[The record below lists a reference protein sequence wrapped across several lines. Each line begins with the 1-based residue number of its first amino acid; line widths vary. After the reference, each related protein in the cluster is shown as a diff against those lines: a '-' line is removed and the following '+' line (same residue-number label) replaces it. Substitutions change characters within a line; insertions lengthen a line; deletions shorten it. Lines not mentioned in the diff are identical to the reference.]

1 MLITKKQKGKHT
13 MKQKDNE
20 NRKTL
25 VFTVVLGFFVMG
37 TVVYQHLSSP
47 GESTMDDFSIGEQE
61 FVRDNPVSII
71 DTIEPNEW
79 NKEVNSTDDFLG
91 NEVVSTLDE
100 EPIKS
105 FSEAFTEAR
114 SLLGSG
120 KTFSWNGS
128 EYSTSYAEEENSMK
142 QFMTPRVPKD
152 DNKTENFAEEKNQ
165 DTLKN
170 QHSIVVHNNQQ

>member
-1 MLITKKQKGKHT
+1 

-47 GESTMDDFSIGEQE
+47 GESTMDDFSIVEQE
-61 FVRDNPVSII
+61 FVKDNPVPII
-71 DTIEPNEW
+71 DTIEPDEW
-79 NKEVNSTDDFLG
+79 DKEVNSTDDFLG

-120 KTFSWNGS
+120 KIFSWNGS
-128 EYSTSYAEEENSMK
+128 EYSTSYLEEENSMK
-142 QFMTPRVPKD
+142 QFMIPGVPKD

-165 DTLKN
+165 DILKN

>member
-1 MLITKKQKGKHT
+1 

-47 GESTMDDFSIGEQE
+47 GESTMDDFLIVEQE

-71 DTIEPNEW
+71 DTIEPDEW
-79 NKEVNSTDDFLG
+79 DKEVNSTDDFLG

-128 EYSTSYAEEENSMK
+128 EYSTSYAEEENGMK
-142 QFMTPRVPKD
+142 QFMTPGVPKD

-165 DTLKN
+165 DTIKN

>member
-1 MLITKKQKGKHT
+1 

-47 GESTMDDFSIGEQE
+47 GESTMDDFSIVEQE

-71 DTIEPNEW
+71 DTIEPDEW
-79 NKEVNSTDDFLG
+79 DKEVNSTDDFLG

-142 QFMTPRVPKD
+142 QFMIPGVPKD

>member
-1 MLITKKQKGKHT
+1 

-25 VFTVVLGFFVMG
+25 IFTVVLGFFVMG

-47 GESTMDDFSIGEQE
+47 GESTMDDFSIVEQE

-71 DTIEPNEW
+71 DTIEPDEW
-79 NKEVNSTDDFLG
+79 DKEVNSTDDFLG

-142 QFMTPRVPKD
+142 QFMIPGVPKD

-165 DTLKN
+165 DILKN

>member
-1 MLITKKQKGKHT
+1 

-25 VFTVVLGFFVMG
+25 IFTVVLGFFVMG

-47 GESTMDDFSIGEQE
+47 GESTMDDFSIVEQE

-71 DTIEPNEW
+71 DTIEPDEW
-79 NKEVNSTDDFLG
+79 DKEVNSTDDFLG

-142 QFMTPRVPKD
+142 KFMIPGVPKD

>member
-1 MLITKKQKGKHT
+1 

-47 GESTMDDFSIGEQE
+47 GESTMDDFSIVEQE

-71 DTIEPNEW
+71 DTIEPDEW
-79 NKEVNSTDDFLG
+79 DKEVNSTDDFLG

-100 EPIKS
+100 EPINS

-142 QFMTPRVPKD
+142 QFMIPGVPKD
-152 DNKTENFAEEKNQ
+152 DNKTENFTEEKDQ

>member
-1 MLITKKQKGKHT
+1 

-47 GESTMDDFSIGEQE
+47 GESTMDNFSIVEQE

-71 DTIEPNEW
+71 DTIEPDEW
-79 NKEVNSTDDFLG
+79 DKEVNSTDDFLG

-152 DNKTENFAEEKNQ
+152 DNKTENFAEEKKQ

>member
-1 MLITKKQKGKHT
+1 

-25 VFTVVLGFFVMG
+25 IFTVVLGFFVMG

-47 GESTMDDFSIGEQE
+47 GESTMDDFSIVEQE
-61 FVRDNPVSII
+61 FVKDNPVSII
-71 DTIEPNEW
+71 DTIEPDEW
-79 NKEVNSTDDFLG
+79 DKEVNSTDDFLG
-91 NEVVSTLDE
+91 NEAVSTLDE
-100 EPIKS
+100 ESIKS

-128 EYSTSYAEEENSMK
+128 EYSTSYAEEENGMK
-142 QFMTPRVPKD
+142 QFMTPGVPKD

-165 DTLKN
+165 DILKN

>member
-1 MLITKKQKGKHT
+1 

-47 GESTMDDFSIGEQE
+47 GESTMDDFSIVEQE

-71 DTIEPNEW
+71 DTIEPDEW
-79 NKEVNSTDDFLG
+79 DKEVNSTDDFLG
-91 NEVVSTLDE
+91 IEVVSTLDE

-142 QFMTPRVPKD
+142 QFMIPGVPKD

>member
-1 MLITKKQKGKHT
+1 

-47 GESTMDDFSIGEQE
+47 GESTMDDFSIVEQE
-61 FVRDNPVSII
+61 FVKDNPVSII
-71 DTIEPNEW
+71 DTIEPDEW
-79 NKEVNSTDDFLG
+79 DKEVNSTDNFLG
-91 NEVVSTLDE
+91 NEIVSILDE

-128 EYSTSYAEEENSMK
+128 EYSTSYAEEENGMK
-142 QFMTPRVPKD
+142 QFMTPGVPKD

>member
-1 MLITKKQKGKHT
+1 
-13 MKQKDNE
+13 MKQIDNE

-25 VFTVVLGFFVMG
+25 VFTVVLGFIVMG
-37 TVVYQHLSSP
+37 TVVYQHLSSS
-47 GESTMDDFSIGEQE
+47 GESTMDDFSIVEQE
-61 FVRDNPVSII
+61 FVKDNPVSII
-71 DTIEPNEW
+71 DTIEPDEW
-79 NKEVNSTDDFLG
+79 DKEVNSTDDFLG

-105 FSEAFTEAR
+105 FSAACTEAR

-128 EYSTSYAEEENSMK
+128 EYSTSYAEKENSRE
-142 QFMTPRVPKD
+142 QLMTPGVPKD

-165 DTLKN
+165 NTLKN

>member
-1 MLITKKQKGKHT
+1 

-25 VFTVVLGFFVMG
+25 IFTVVLGFFVMG

-47 GESTMDDFSIGEQE
+47 GESTMDDFSIVEQE

-71 DTIEPNEW
+71 DTIEPDEW
-79 NKEVNSTDDFLG
+79 DKEVNSTDDFLG

-142 QFMTPRVPKD
+142 QFMTPGVPKD

-165 DTLKN
+165 DILKN

>member
-1 MLITKKQKGKHT
+1 

-47 GESTMDDFSIGEQE
+47 GESTMDNFSLVEQE
-61 FVRDNPVSII
+61 FVKDNPVSII
-71 DTIEPNEW
+71 DTIEPDEW
-79 NKEVNSTDDFLG
+79 DKEVNSTDDFLG

-142 QFMTPRVPKD
+142 QFMTPGVPKD

-165 DTLKN
+165 ETLKN
-170 QHSIVVHNNQQ
+170 QPSIVLHNNQQ

>member
-1 MLITKKQKGKHT
+1 

-47 GESTMDDFSIGEQE
+47 GESTMDNFSLVEQE
-61 FVRDNPVSII
+61 FVKDNPVSII
-71 DTIEPNEW
+71 DTIEPDEW
-79 NKEVNSTDDFLG
+79 DKEVNSTDDFLG

-142 QFMTPRVPKD
+142 QFMTPGVPKD

-165 DTLKN
+165 DLLKN
-170 QHSIVVHNNQQ
+170 QHSIVVHNNQK

>member
-1 MLITKKQKGKHT
+1 

-25 VFTVVLGFFVMG
+25 IFTVVLGFFVMG

-47 GESTMDDFSIGEQE
+47 GESTMDDFSIVEQE

-71 DTIEPNEW
+71 DTIEPDEW
-79 NKEVNSTDDFLG
+79 DKEVNSTDDFLG

-142 QFMTPRVPKD
+142 QFMIPGVPKD
-152 DNKTENFAEEKNQ
+152 DNKTENFSEEKNQ

>member
-1 MLITKKQKGKHT
+1 

-47 GESTMDDFSIGEQE
+47 GESTMDDFSIVEQE
-61 FVRDNPVSII
+61 FVKDNPVSII
-71 DTIEPNEW
+71 DTIEPDEW
-79 NKEVNSTDDFLG
+79 DKEVNSTDDFLG

-120 KTFSWNGS
+120 KIFSWNGS
-128 EYSTSYAEEENSMK
+128 EYSTSYAEEENGMK
-142 QFMTPRVPKD
+142 QFMTPGVPKD

>member
-1 MLITKKQKGKHT
+1 
-13 MKQKDNE
+13 MKQIDNE

-25 VFTVVLGFFVMG
+25 VFTVVLGFIILG

-47 GESTMDDFSIGEQE
+47 GESTMDDFSIVEQE
-61 FVRDNPVSII
+61 FVKEIPVPII
-71 DTIEPNEW
+71 DTIEPDEW
-79 NKEVNSTDDFLG
+79 DKEVNSTDDFLG

-105 FSEAFTEAR
+105 FSEAFAEAR

-120 KTFSWNGS
+120 KAFSWNGS
-128 EYSTSYAEEENSMK
+128 EYSTSYAEEENSRE
-142 QFMTPRVPKD
+142 QLMTPGVPKD

-165 DTLKN
+165 NTLKS

>member
-1 MLITKKQKGKHT
+1 

-47 GESTMDDFSIGEQE
+47 GESTMDDFSIVEQE
-61 FVRDNPVSII
+61 FVRDNSVSII
-71 DTIEPNEW
+71 DTIEPEEW
-79 NKEVNSTDDFLG
+79 DKEVNSTDDFLG

-105 FSEAFTEAR
+105 FSEAFAEAR
-114 SLLGSG
+114 SLLGTG
-120 KTFSWNGS
+120 KIFSWNGS

-142 QFMTPRVPKD
+142 QFMTLGVPKD

-165 DTLKN
+165 DSLKN

>member
-1 MLITKKQKGKHT
+1 
-13 MKQKDNE
+13 MKQIDNE

-25 VFTVVLGFFVMG
+25 VFTVVLGFIILG

-47 GESTMDDFSIGEQE
+47 GEFTMDDFSIVEQE
-61 FVRDNPVSII
+61 FVKEIPVPII
-71 DTIEPNEW
+71 DTIEPDEW
-79 NKEVNSTDDFLG
+79 DKEVNSTDDFLG
-91 NEVVSTLDE
+91 NEAGSTLDE

-105 FSEAFTEAR
+105 FSEAFAEAR

-120 KTFSWNGS
+120 KAFSWNGS
-128 EYSTSYAEEENSMK
+128 EYSTSYAEEENSPE
-142 QFMTPRVPKD
+142 QLMTPGVPKD

-165 DTLKN
+165 NTLKS

>member
-1 MLITKKQKGKHT
+1 

-47 GESTMDDFSIGEQE
+47 GESTMDDFSIVEQE
-61 FVRDNPVSII
+61 FVKDNPVSII
-71 DTIEPNEW
+71 DTIEPDEW
-79 NKEVNSTDDFLG
+79 DKEVNSTDDFLG

-142 QFMTPRVPKD
+142 QFMIPGVPKD
-152 DNKTENFAEEKNQ
+152 DNKTENFAKEKNQ

>member
-1 MLITKKQKGKHT
+1 

-47 GESTMDDFSIGEQE
+47 GESTMDDFSIVEQK
-61 FVRDNPVSII
+61 FVKDNPVSII
-71 DTIEPNEW
+71 DTIEPDEW
-79 NKEVNSTDDFLG
+79 DKEVNSTDDFLG

-142 QFMTPRVPKD
+142 QFMIPGVPKG

-170 QHSIVVHNNQQ
+170 KHSIVVHNNQQ

>member
-1 MLITKKQKGKHT
+1 

-47 GESTMDDFSIGEQE
+47 GESTMGNFSIVEQE
-61 FVRDNPVSII
+61 FVKDNSVSII
-71 DTIEPNEW
+71 DTIEPDEW
-79 NKEVNSTDDFLG
+79 DKEVNSTDDFLG

-142 QFMTPRVPKD
+142 QFMIPGVPKD

>member
-47 GESTMDDFSIGEQE
+47 GESTMDDFSIVEQE

-71 DTIEPNEW
+71 DTIEPDEW
-79 NKEVNSTDDFLG
+79 DKEVNSTDDFLG

-142 QFMTPRVPKD
+142 QFMIPGVPKD
-152 DNKTENFAEEKNQ
+152 DNKTENFTEEKDQ

>member
-1 MLITKKQKGKHT
+1 
-13 MKQKDNE
+13 MKQIDNE

-25 VFTVVLGFFVMG
+25 VFTVVLGFIILG

-47 GESTMDDFSIGEQE
+47 GESTMDDFSIVEQE
-61 FVRDNPVSII
+61 FVKEIPVPII
-71 DTIEPNEW
+71 DTIEPDEW
-79 NKEVNSTDDFLG
+79 DKEVNSTDDFLR
-91 NEVVSTLDE
+91 NEAVSTLDE

-105 FSEAFTEAR
+105 FSEAFAEAR

-120 KTFSWNGS
+120 KAFSWNGS
-128 EYSTSYAEEENSMK
+128 EYSTSYAEEENSRE
-142 QFMTPRVPKD
+142 QLMTPGVPKD

-165 DTLKN
+165 NTLKS

>member
-1 MLITKKQKGKHT
+1 
-13 MKQKDNE
+13 MKQIDNE

-25 VFTVVLGFFVMG
+25 VFTVVLGFIILG

-47 GESTMDDFSIGEQE
+47 GESTMDDFSIVEQE
-61 FVRDNPVSII
+61 FVKEIPVPII
-71 DTIEPNEW
+71 DTIEPDEW
-79 NKEVNSTDDFLG
+79 DKEVNATDDFLG
-91 NEVVSTLDE
+91 NEAVSTLDE

-105 FSEAFTEAR
+105 FSEAFAEAR

-120 KTFSWNGS
+120 KAFSWNGS
-128 EYSTSYAEEENSMK
+128 EYSTSYAEEENSRE
-142 QFMTPRVPKD
+142 QLMTPGVPKD

-165 DTLKN
+165 NTLKS

>member
-1 MLITKKQKGKHT
+1 

-47 GESTMDDFSIGEQE
+47 GESTMDDFSIVEQE

-71 DTIEPNEW
+71 DTIEPDEW
-79 NKEVNSTDDFLG
+79 DKEVNSTDDFLG

-142 QFMTPRVPKD
+142 QFMTPGVPKD
-152 DNKTENFAEEKNQ
+152 DNKTENFTEEKDQ

>member
-1 MLITKKQKGKHT
+1 

-47 GESTMDDFSIGEQE
+47 GESTMDDFSIVEQE
-61 FVRDNPVSII
+61 FVKDNPVSII
-71 DTIEPNEW
+71 DTIEPDEW
-79 NKEVNSTDDFLG
+79 DKEVNSTDDFLG

-120 KTFSWNGS
+120 KTFSWNRS

-142 QFMTPRVPKD
+142 QFMIPGVPKD

>member
-1 MLITKKQKGKHT
+1 

-25 VFTVVLGFFVMG
+25 IFTVVLGFFVMG

-47 GESTMDDFSIGEQE
+47 GESTMDDFSIVEQE
-61 FVRDNPVSII
+61 FVKDNPVSII
-71 DTIEPNEW
+71 DTIEPDEW
-79 NKEVNSTDDFLG
+79 DKEVNSTDDFLG
-91 NEVVSTLDE
+91 NEAVSTLDE

-105 FSEAFTEAR
+105 FPEAFAEAR

-120 KTFSWNGS
+120 KIFSWNGS

-142 QFMTPRVPKD
+142 QFMIPGVPKD